1 MFRRL
6 SEVYDSNVVIPLYT
20 PVQQVQLTPLKPLNP
35 LNPPNPLKQVQPTE
49 EKQETTFETQKK
61 WYFDNQHAKKQML
74 LNTCKSLMQ
83 NQHKQDIHIPEQDVR
98 TITRN
103 EDVRIYN
110 RVANPV
116 NFNIVTQGGNTI
128 DLILKEKPQNIYNA
142 CDVHIKNDLYLQ
154 SMKKYDFYSDIPDT
168 TIPPFDIMF
177 IQNLFEKMGG
187 KPTGSLYPS
196 IHNIS
201 SYNQMTNVGEI
212 KQYFNEL
219 NQNIKS
225 TNYNIRH
232 DAFIKFVGISP
243 IKRAPY
249 TQGIEV
255 FWFSENK
262 FIRRTIEKK
271 IQSYGSMLQ
280 LTDIRAPSDVS
291 VTFKVETNK
300 EFFISINQP
309 YNSDKTILK
318 DRFVDKPGIYANIGK
333 GISNSHSM
341 YKKSIPN
348 ITKIYSESTAI
359 ITPLDEPNPFIDKNY
374 SLTCE
379 PRAPFLNFEVN
390 DTFEETR
397 NPGIFSQFIKLSS
410 VDYHLRPEEREFVP
424 GKKNFLRLNNSNSHI
439 EIANIL
445 SWGTMTVAI
454 RLKSIPVTN
463 EIIINFNTYHI
474 IATPLNRSVI
484 GISIA
489 YIKGKTWTTI
499 STSYTLPINT
509 WYLIV
514 VSNTTTGFDI
524 YCNSI
529 NELISNKGN
538 TPVTRITDSVNT
550 QIVNITIGR
559 KSVTSSFSYDIAWV
573 HFFDYNVSPNDI
585 YRDSMTDWIFT
596 E

>member
-1 MFRRL
+1 
-6 SEVYDSNVVIPLYT
+6 
-20 PVQQVQLTPLKPLNP
+20 
-35 LNPPNPLKQVQPTE
+35 
-49 EKQETTFETQKK
+49 
-61 WYFDNQHAKKQML
+61 
-74 LNTCKSLMQ
+74 
-83 NQHKQDIHIPEQDVR
+83 
-98 TITRN
+98 
-103 EDVRIYN
+103 
-110 RVANPV
+110 
-116 NFNIVTQGGNTI
+116 
-128 DLILKEKPQNIYNA
+128 
-142 CDVHIKNDLYLQ
+142 
-154 SMKKYDFYSDIPDT
+154 
-168 TIPPFDIMF
+168 
-177 IQNLFEKMGG
+177 
-187 KPTGSLYPS
+187 
-196 IHNIS
+196 
-201 SYNQMTNVGEI
+201 
-212 KQYFNEL
+212 
-219 NQNIKS
+219 
-225 TNYNIRH
+225 
-232 DAFIKFVGISP
+232 
-243 IKRAPY
+243 
-249 TQGIEV
+249 
-255 FWFSENK
+255 
-262 FIRRTIEKK
+262 
-271 IQSYGSMLQ
+271 
-280 LTDIRAPSDVS
+280 
-291 VTFKVETNK
+291 
-300 EFFISINQP
+300 
-309 YNSDKTILK
+309 
-318 DRFVDKPGIYANIGK
+318 
-333 GISNSHSM
+333 M

-348 ITKIYSESTAI
+348 ITKIYSETTAI
-359 ITPLDEPNPFIDKNY
+359 VMPNEPNLFIDKNY

-454 RLKSIPVTN
+454 RLKSIPVTS

-499 STSYTLPINT
+499 STPYKLPINT

-559 KSVTSSFSYDIAWV
+559 KSI
-573 HFFDYNVSPNDI
+573 FFL
-585 YRDSMTDWIFT
+585 F
-596 E
+596 